1 MKFLTL
7 LKKELKEL
15 LNFQTIITM
24 VMMLLVL
31 SFLGEFMGTAVEETI
46 ESEQGSV
53 AICDNDNTEF
63 TNELIEQIELSGY
76 TVEMKE
82 YSSQDKA
89 ELLDSAE
96 TDYLI
101 VIPQG
106 FTKSITQDKVTADIE
121 YISRMENAA
130 MMGTVASVD
139 SSSAVSIIQ
148 NAIFTTVLTGDYG
161 VDPEELEFISMP
173 VGVNE
178 YTVVT
183 DKSANIGSTQVMGY
197 VMSQSVIIP
206 IVVFVLVM
214 MASQMII
221 NAVATEKL
229 DKTLETLLSAPV
241 SRLSVLGAK
250 MTAAAIV
257 ALLNAIVYMIGF
269 SKYMSAMTDIQYAS
283 IEGTDTDSL
292 IEQLGLNL
300 GMGDYLLVG
309 LQLFISIMIALSA
322 SLILG
327 ALVTDAKQTQTVILP
342 ITVLTMIPYLM
353 SLFIDINTAEPV
365 VLRFVAWAIPFT
377 HTFTAISNITFG
389 NMTVYWAGLAYQVV
403 FLIVCM
409 FFAVRLFTSDK
420 IFTISLNF
428 GQKRKMKKNVANNDQ

>member
-24 VMMLLVL
+24 VMMLFVL
-31 SFLGEFMGTAVEETI
+31 SFLGEFMGQTVEETM

-53 AICDNDNTEF
+53 AICDNDDTEF
-63 TNELIEQIELSGY
+63 TQQLIEQIELSGY
-76 TVEMKE
+76 SVEMKE

-89 ELLDSAE
+89 ELLDSAD

-130 MMGTVASVD
+130 MMGNMASLD
-139 SSSAVSIIQ
+139 SASAVSIIQ

-161 VDPEELEFISMP
+161 IAAEELEFISMP
-173 VGVNE
+173 VCVDE

-183 DKSANIGSTQVMGY
+183 DKSANIGSGQVMTY

-206 IVVFVLVM
+206 IVVFVLVI

-241 SRLSVLGAK
+241 SRISVLGAK

-257 ALLNAIVYMIGF
+257 ALLNAVVYMIGF
-269 SKYMSAMTDIQYAS
+269 SKYMSAMTDIQTTVLDGS
-283 IEGTDTDSL
+283 QTDSMM
-292 IEQLGLNL
+292 EQLGLNL

-353 SLFIDINTAEPV
+353 SLFIDINTAEPA

-389 NMTVYWAGLAYQVV
+389 NMGTYWAGLAYQLV
-403 FLIVCM
+403 FLAVCM

-428 GQKRKMKKNVANNDQ
+428 GQKRKMKKSLANNDQ